1 MTAHFNILF
10 NKRAGTVLAMGET
23 AITTAVHAAGLP
35 VDDMVFAEPDHIH
48 AELERL
54 AALDAP
60 LLVGGGDGTIRDC
73 AETLGRLKKAF
84 GVLPFGTMNLLATD
98 LGITS
103 LPQALK
109 AYATGTREIRMDA
122 GFVNGNIFLCCASIG
137 TMPHASV
144 FREKHRLVNK
154 VVLLPKLFLFV
165 LRHFKMHRRD
175 RAVLEVDGRMI
186 KVQTPAVVISA
197 NRFVDS
203 QRLMESNFKR
213 ATLDGHEL
221 AAYVFVAHTS
231 ATHIRFM
238 WRLIFGHWL
247 KDPDL
252 TETLG
257 QKIRLWSPHHRPL
270 VSIDGEVTK
279 LPSPL
284 EFTIRPDWVH
294 VLVPAGTAPD
304 AHTLPQGS

>member
-1 MTAHFNILF
+1 MTHAFNILI
-10 NKRAGTVLAMGET
+10 NKRAGTVLAMGED
-23 AITTAVHAAGLP
+23 AITTAIQQAGLA
-35 VDDMVFAEPDHIH
+35 VGEQLFAEPGDIH

-60 LLVGGGDGTIRDC
+60 LLIGGGDGTIRDC
-73 AETLGRLKKAF
+73 AEVLAKHQKAF

-103 LPQALK
+103 LNQALK
-109 AYATGTREIRMDA
+109 AYADGVREVRMDA

-144 FREKHRLVNK
+144 FREKHRLASK
-154 VVLLPKLFLFV
+154 AVLIPRLFLFV
-165 LRHFKMHRRD
+165 LKHFKMHSRD
-175 RAVLEVDGRMI
+175 RAVLEVDGKMM
-186 KVQTPAVVISA
+186 KVRTPAIVISA
-197 NRFVDS
+197 NRFADS
-203 QRLMESNFKR
+203 QKLTESNFKR
-213 ATLDGHEL
+213 SALDAHEL
-221 AAYVFVAHTS
+221 AAYVFTARTP
-231 ATHIRFM
+231 ATHIRFI

-252 TETLG
+252 SETIG
-257 QKIRLWSPHHRPL
+257 QKIRLWSKHHRPL

-284 EFTIRPDWVH
+284 EFTLKPGWVP
-294 VLVPAGTAPD
+294 VLVPAGA
-304 AHTLPQGS
+304 AG

>member
-1 MTAHFNILF
+1 MTAAFNILI
-10 NKRAGTVLAMGET
+10 NKRAGTVLAMGEPAIEAAIQT
-23 AITTAVHAAGLP
+23 AGIDVGEQI
-35 VDDMVFAEPDHIH
+35 FAEPGDIH

-60 LLVGGGDGTIRDC
+60 LLIGGGDGTIRDC
-73 AETLGRLKKAF
+73 AEVLAKHKKAF
-84 GVLPFGTMNLLATD
+84 GVLPFGTMNMLATD

-109 AYATGTREIRMDA
+109 AYASGTREVRMDA

-144 FREKHRLVNK
+144 FREKNRLANK
-154 VVLLPKLFLFV
+154 AILIPKLFLFV
-165 LRHFKMHRRD
+165 LRHFKMHSRD
-175 RAVLEVDGRMI
+175 RAVLEIDGQMT
-186 KVQTPAVVISA
+186 KVRSPAIVISA
-197 NRFVDS
+197 NRFADS
-203 QRLMESNFKR
+203 QKLTESNFKR
-213 ATLDGHEL
+213 ASLDGNEL
-221 AAYVFVAHTS
+221 AAYVFVAKTN

-252 TETLG
+252 TETTG
-257 QKIRLWSPHHRPL
+257 QKMRIWSKHHRTL

-279 LPSPL
+279 LASPL
-284 EFTIRPDWVH
+284 EFSLKAGWVP
-294 VLVPAGTAPD
+294 VLVPAPA
-304 AHTLPQGS
+304 AQGAA